1 MFKNLF
7 KKDETPEEK
16 LRRELEKAQ
25 KEKDKKNDKLM
36 QRQKKTAE
44 CYAVLAECYRTFE
57 KTIVLEN
64 SRVYELQS
72 MGFDSNDQRAR
83 VREAAIGMLV
93 AKEAMIKMERISTD
107 EELNSAMN
115 KMGMALKQVQRLDDS
130 SSAISESTRRTL
142 RKWYPYPLEENE
154 ADKEMNAKLEI
165 PEESRDRIDDSF
177 ITKLMNGVGFEA
189 CLLESR
195 YKKPETRSQVLSS
208 LDAGLDAI
216 ARYLPDEDKRADK
229 KALEDKFG
237 SPF

>member
-25 KEKDKKNDKLM
+25 KETDKKNDKLV

-165 PEESRDRIDDSF
+165 PEEIRDRIDDSF

-195 YKKPETRSQVLSS
+195 YKKPETRSQVQSS
-208 LDAGLDAI
+208 LDAGMDAI